1 MVSVLLLLL
10 NILVNL
16 FLLGIKV
23 RKWIKSCRTLPIVEC
38 PNGTCSYII
47 PTIPVDGS
55 LIPFALSLFLY
66 QNSLNA
72 KKKINCWIFLSQFWN
87 KCITQTCNKNWMAWR
102 KKKCSHGELAKD
114 YQLSLNVSTTFGLNQ
129 QKKNILWIGL
139 IYAFSNLKVNG
150 EK

>member
-72 KKKINCWIFLSQFWN
+72 KKN
-87 KCITQTCNKNWMAWR
+87 KLLNFFISILKQMHNTNMQQKLNGL
-102 KKKCSHGELAKD
+102 KKKKMLAWGT
-114 YQLSLNVSTTFGLNQ
+114 S
-129 QKKNILWIGL
+129 
-139 IYAFSNLKVNG
+139 
-150 EK
+150 